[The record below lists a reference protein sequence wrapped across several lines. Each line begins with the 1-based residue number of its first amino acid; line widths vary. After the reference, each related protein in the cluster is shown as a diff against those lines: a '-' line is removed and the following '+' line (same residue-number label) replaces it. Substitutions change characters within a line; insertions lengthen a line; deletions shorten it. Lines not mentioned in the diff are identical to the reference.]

1 MRNGANGM
9 VSNGRPG
16 RLDKFQMTEQ
26 LIWVDVARSYIG
38 TREIKGPKHN
48 QTIMGW
54 IKRLGSKVLGIAVS
68 DDETPWCGTFM
79 AQVMVE
85 AGFIPPK
92 VAVRASSWDGFGVA
106 VAKPY
111 LGAVVR
117 FQRPGGGH
125 VGLIVGQSKDGK
137 LLRVLGGNQ
146 ADSVNETWIER
157 SRAVAYRWPAGFA
170 APTLLAPV
178 MDSRGAKVSANEA

>member
-1 MRNGANGM
+1 
-9 VSNGRPG
+9 
-16 RLDKFQMTEQ
+16 MTDN
-26 LIWVDVARSYIG
+26 LIWVDVARKYIG

-48 QTIMGW
+48 PTIMGW
-54 IKRLGSKVLGIAVS
+54 IKRLGSKVLGINVT
-68 DDETPWCGTFM
+68 DDETAWCGTFM

-92 VAVRASSWDGFGVA
+92 VAVRASSWDAFGVA
-106 VAKPY
+106 VSKPY

-157 SRAVAYRWPAGFA
+157 SRAVAYRWPAGVA
-170 APTLLAPV
+170 APTMLAPV
-178 MDSRGAKVSANEA
+178 MDAKGAAISTNES